1 MPVTNEEKLREYLR
15 RAMGDLHEAR
25 ERIRQYES
33 AAVANDDPVVI
44 VGMGCRLPG
53 GVVSPAGLWDL
64 VVSGGDAVSGFP
76 VDRGWDVES
85 LFDPVRGVAGK
96 SYVREGGFVY
106 DAGFFDAEFFG
117 ISPREALAMDPQ
129 QRLLLE
135 TSWEALEHAGID
147 PAGLRGSRTGV
158 YVGVMGQE
166 YGPRLSEGS
175 GGFEGFLLT
184 GTTPSVVSGR
194 VSYAF
199 GLEGPA
205 VSVDTACSSSLVALH
220 LACQGLRLGECDV
233 ALAGGVTVIAGPGLF
248 VEFSRQGGLSV
259 DGRCRAFGGGA
270 DGTGWAE
277 GAGVVVLER
286 LSVARER
293 GHRVLA
299 VVRGS
304 AVNQDGAS
312 NGLTAPSGVAQQ
324 RVIRDAL
331 AVAGVAADEVDV
343 VEAHGTGTRLGDP
356 IEAEALLA
364 TYGRGRSGGPLW
376 LGSLKSNV
384 GHTQAAA
391 GVAGV
396 MKMVLALRAGVLPA
410 TLHVDEP
417 SPFVDWSSGSVELLS
432 ERRDWPVTGRPR
444 RAGVSAFGVSG
455 TNAHLILEEAPVV
468 EESVSVGGVGDS
480 VVVRELPVV
489 PVVLSGRSEVALR
502 AQADRL
508 RGVLGGARLVDVGW
522 SLVSTRSVFERR
534 AVVFGADSV
543 VVDRG
548 LAAVA
553 SGDFGVGGVVSG
565 GSGGL
570 SGGRVV
576 FVFPGQGAQWVGM
589 GARLMDESSVFAE
602 SMVECAGVLSE
613 FVDWDLVEVVR
624 GGGVDVFGRVDV
636 VQPVS
641 WAVMVSLARLWRSV
655 GVVPSAVVG
664 HSQGEIAAAVVAG
677 VLSLSDGARVV
688 AERSRVIGRVLA
700 GPGAMASVALPV
712 AEVESRLVGFGGG
725 LGVAA
730 VNGPSGTVVSGDVGA
745 VVDFVAWC
753 EGEGVRARR
762 IPVDYASHSVR
773 VEAVEAELLEV
784 LAGVVPRRGEVPFY
798 STVEAGVVDGVGLDG
813 GYWYRNLRQRVLF
826 GETVGRL
833 VGDGFS
839 GFVECSAHPV
849 LVPGVEETVGVVGG
863 GGPVVVVGSLRR
875 DDGGLDRF
883 LVSVAEAFVGGVD
896 VDWGAVFAGVGGR
909 VVDLPTYPFQRRHY
923 WAEAPRPVTAVGG
936 DTDPTTGW
944 RYRITW
950 KPLPAGSPRWL
961 TGRWLLV
968 APEAQGGDE
977 TTDSVR
983 QALTA
988 RGATV
993 DLLTVDP
1000 ATDRVRLAEH
1010 LTAATATDP
1019 AGLTGVVS
1027 LLAHAGGDEPD
1038 AALLG
1043 LTATLA
1049 LIQALAD
1056 TDTPARLWAVTR
1068 GAVAVFPGDSPDAGQ
1083 APVWG
1088 LGRVAALELPD
1099 RWGGLVDLPAS
1110 PDPRAYPHLA
1120 AALAGTGGEDQ
1131 VAVRV
1136 SGLHGRRLVHARPAT
1151 GDWQLRD
1158 TALVVGEP
1166 GPVTLPLV
1174 RRLFD
1179 GGAAHVVLAGPA
1191 DASSTDLPAD
1201 RVTLVDCDPT
1211 DRAALAA
1218 LLAAHRPRAV
1228 VVAPPP
1234 VAAAALTDTSRMDL
1248 AAAVAAKTTT
1258 ADHLDALVTELDL
1271 DLDAF
1276 VVCSSVTGTWGG
1288 AGHAGYAAGTAL
1300 LDALAEARRARGLP
1314 GTAVAWA
1321 PWAHPE
1327 PVDGVGPDLDLLRR
1341 TGLTPLEPG
1350 AALDA
1355 LARAVVLGEGH
1366 VTVADVDWA
1375 RFVASYTAA
1384 RPSTLF
1390 DELPGT
1396 GAFRDADHAPADDAG
1411 SDLARSLRGRPVADQ
1426 HRALLRM
1433 VQAHVSVVLGHD
1445 GTEDVDPGRAFRELG
1460 FTSVGAVELRNRLNA
1475 ATGLALPA
1483 SVVFDHPSSRA
1494 LAAFLRTELLG
1505 PAAGDGPADPTAGD
1519 LPVAPSTVGDDEPV
1533 AVIGMACRF
1542 PGGVT
1547 SPEELWELLDKGRDA
1562 ISTFPT
1568 NRGWDVDGLYDP
1580 DPAAPGRTY
1589 VRESGFLHD
1598 APDFDAAFFGI
1609 SPREALAMDPQQRLL
1624 LETTWESLERAGL
1637 DPTTLR
1643 GTRTG
1648 VFVGT
1653 NGQHYMPLLRGGA
1666 DDFDGYLGTGNSAS
1680 VMSGRLSYV
1689 FGLEGPAVTVD
1700 TACSAS
1706 LVALHL
1712 AVQALCR
1719 GECGLALVGGATV
1732 MSTPDMLVEFSRQ
1745 RAMSPD
1751 GRSKA
1756 FAAAAD
1762 GVGLSEG
1769 AAMMVVRRLSD
1780 ARRDGQ
1786 EVLAVIR
1793 GTAVNQDGASNG
1805 LTAPNGTAQQAV
1817 IRQALADA
1825 GLRADQVDAV
1835 EAHGTGTALGDP
1847 IEAQALLA
1855 TYGQGRPADRP
1866 LWLGSL
1872 KSNIGH
1878 TQAAA
1883 GVAGVLKVILALRHD
1898 TLPRTL
1904 HVDLPTPKVDWASGS
1919 VSLLT
1924 EAVPWP
1930 AGDEPRRAAVSSFGI
1945 SGTNAHVIVEQAP
1958 PTVHELHD
1966 HPSDEVTVPLFLSA
1980 RSTTALG
1987 AQAGRLRAR
1996 LIEAPDLDI
2005 AEVGYTLAGSRAH
2018 FEHRAVVVG
2027 ESRAEA
2033 LDALAALARGEEH
2046 PSLLR
2051 GRAATEGGVAFVF
2064 PGQGSQ
2070 WAEMADELLDRS
2082 PAFRASAE
2090 ECDTALRAYL
2100 DWSVLDVLRC
2110 EPAAPSLSRVDVV
2123 QPVLFTMMVS
2133 LAAAW
2138 RALGVHPAAV
2148 VGHSQG
2154 EIAAAYVAGGLTLDD
2169 AARIVAL
2176 RSQAWLRLAGQG
2188 GMVAVSLPVDQL
2200 RARLARF
2207 GDRLSVAAV
2216 NSPGTA
2222 AVSGYPDA
2230 LADLVEE
2237 LTAEEVHAR
2246 AIPGVDT
2253 AGHSAQVDV
2262 LKDHLM
2268 AVLAPVSPRSSQI
2281 PFFSTVTG
2289 GLLDTAQLDADY
2301 WYRNMRDP
2309 VEFEQATRA
2318 MLAEGHRAFLEP
2330 SPHPMLA
2337 VSVQGTAADVDAT
2350 VAALGTLRRGKGGAR
2365 GFGVA
2370 LGLAHAHG
2378 VEIDAAVLFGTDS
2391 RRVDLPT
2398 YPFQR
2403 ERYWYQA
2410 PAVAG
2415 NLASVGLS
2423 GTDHPLLGGAVELPD
2438 QGGQVYSARLG
2449 PRSHPW
2455 LTEHTLLGTAIL
2467 PGAAYAELAL
2477 WAGRR
2482 NGAERIEELTLDA
2495 PLVLADDG
2503 AVQVRLVV
2511 GQADADG
2518 RRQLTVHSRVDGAEP
2533 DTAWTR
2539 HAQGTLG
2546 PADPADDGTPEP
2558 TWPSADAEP
2567 VDVADMYDRFADR
2580 GYQYGP
2586 LFRGVRA
2593 AWRAGD
2599 TVYAEVALPTP
2610 QAGQPRFGIHPALLD
2625 AAFQVMSLGAFF
2637 PEDGQL
2643 RMPFALRGV
2652 SSSGGAADQ
2661 LRVTVSPAGDD
2672 AVRIIC
2678 ADEQD
2683 RTVVAVDSLLVRPV
2697 PVAALTSGAS
2707 GTGDGVLY
2715 QVTWA
2720 ARPALTAVP
2729 VQRWAVVGGDDHG
2742 LTGGLARA
2750 GTVCDPYPDLAALV
2764 AAVAEG
2770 AAVPDVVAVPVAAGA
2785 PVGPDAVRAVVLR
2798 ALELTRS
2805 WLAVDGRLGAA
2816 TLAFVTTGAV
2826 SVGYGPEQVNPV
2838 PAAVWGLVR
2847 SAQSEEPD
2855 RFVLVDVD
2863 VDADPAAAQA
2873 LPAALCTGEPQVAVR
2888 AGTAYVPRLT
2898 RPRSRPDG
2906 PLTPPTDVAWR
2917 LAAGGRG
2924 TLDGLALV
2932 PAPDAEAPL
2941 PAGHVRVAVRA
2952 AGVNFRDT
2960 LIALG
2965 LYPGNPVLGAEGAGV
2980 ITEVAPDVT
2989 GIAPGDRVLG
2999 MWTGGFGPVAVA
3011 DARMVAPVPAGWS
3024 FAEAASVPA
3033 VFLTAYY
3040 VLTRLAGIRPGQSL
3054 LVHAGAGG
3062 VGMATLQLA
3071 RQLGVEVYA
3080 TASRGKWE
3088 VLRDLGLD
3096 DAHIAD
3102 SRSLD
3107 FADQVLAA
3115 TGGRGVD
3122 VVLNSLAGEFVD
3134 ASLRLLPRGG
3144 HFLELGKADIRDPER
3159 IATGHP
3165 GVDYRAFDLVQA
3177 GPELVG
3183 QLLGELMALFDA
3195 GVLRPL
3201 PLTVR
3206 DVRRSRDAF
3215 RLISQARHV
3224 GKVVL
3229 TMPPAFDPYGTVLIT
3244 GGTGALGSA
3253 VARHLVARHGVR
3265 HLVLAS
3271 RGGPAGEGASALV
3284 EELATA
3290 GASAVVVTCDVA
3302 DREALRRLLD
3312 GIPAAYPLTAVV
3324 HTAGALD
3331 DATMT
3336 ALTPGQVDA
3345 VLRPKADAV
3354 INLHELTRDRDL
3366 SAFVLFSS
3374 AAALFGSPGQG
3385 NYAAANGFVDAFAQY
3400 RRAQGL
3406 PAVSL
3411 AWGLWADSSRMAGHL
3426 DQEGMR
3432 RRMARGGVLPL
3443 NVDQGLALFDAAQR
3457 VDEALQVPIRLTV
3470 GALRAAGPVP
3480 AFLTDLVPSA
3490 ATGSATGAVA
3500 RGDGERTLADRLAGL
3515 TADEQRDVVLE
3526 SVRGHAAAVL
3536 GHTDPQAVDADRAF
3550 REIGFDSLTAVELR
3564 NRLATASGLRLPATL
3579 VFDHP
3584 TPDALAA
3591 HLLAALAP
3599 EPATAQVPLL
3609 AELSRLEAALAGTDG
3624 AILDELDDLVRREI
3638 GVRLAAL
3645 SGRWGAIRDDAAE
3658 PDGAEAAEMLESA
3671 ADDDIFAFID
3681 ERFRTS

>member
-1 MPVTNEEKLREYLR
+1 M
-15 RAMGDLHEAR
+15 
-25 ERIRQYES
+25 
-33 AAVANDDPVVI
+33 
-44 VGMGCRLPG
+44 
-53 GVVSPAGLWDL
+53 
-64 VVSGGDAVSGFP
+64 
-76 VDRGWDVES
+76 
-85 LFDPVRGVAGK
+85 
-96 SYVREGGFVY
+96 
-106 DAGFFDAEFFG
+106 
-117 ISPREALAMDPQ
+117 
-129 QRLLLE
+129 
-135 TSWEALEHAGID
+135 
-147 PAGLRGSRTGV
+147 
-158 YVGVMGQE
+158 
-166 YGPRLSEGS
+166 
-175 GGFEGFLLT
+175 
-184 GTTPSVVSGR
+184 
-194 VSYAF
+194 
-199 GLEGPA
+199 
-205 VSVDTACSSSLVALH
+205 
-220 LACQGLRLGECDV
+220 
-233 ALAGGVTVIAGPGLF
+233 
-248 VEFSRQGGLSV
+248 
-259 DGRCRAFGGGA
+259 
-270 DGTGWAE
+270 
-277 GAGVVVLER
+277 
-286 LSVARER
+286 
-293 GHRVLA
+293 
-299 VVRGS
+299 
-304 AVNQDGAS
+304 
-312 NGLTAPSGVAQQ
+312 
-324 RVIRDAL
+324 
-331 AVAGVAADEVDV
+331 
-343 VEAHGTGTRLGDP
+343 
-356 IEAEALLA
+356 
-364 TYGRGRSGGPLW
+364 
-376 LGSLKSNV
+376 
-384 GHTQAAA
+384 
-391 GVAGV
+391 
-396 MKMVLALRAGVLPA
+396 
-410 TLHVDEP
+410 
-417 SPFVDWSSGSVELLS
+417 DWSSGAVELLT
-432 ERRDWPVTGRPR
+432 ERRDWPETGRPR
-444 RAGVSAFGVSG
+444 RAAVSSFGLSG
-455 TNAHLILEEAPVV
+455 TNAHLILEQAPADEEPPVEAAP
-468 EESVSVGGVGDS
+468 SRS
-480 VVVRELPVV
+480 LPVV
-489 PVVLSGRSEVALR
+489 PLVVSGKSTPALR
-502 AQADRL
+502 AQAEQI
-508 RGVLGGARLVDVGW
+508 RGVLATTPILDAGW
-522 SLVSTRSVFERR
+522 SLASTRSAFERR
-534 AVVFGADSV
+534 AVVLAADPATA
-543 VVDRG
+543 DRG

-553 SGDFGVGGVVSG
+553 SGDLTTAQVVTGPSG
-565 GSGGL
+565 AL
-570 SGGRVV
+570 PDGRVA
-576 FVFPGQGAQWVGM
+576 FVFPGQGTQWVGM
-589 GARLMDESSVFAE
+589 GARLLDESPVFAE
-602 SMVECAGVLSE
+602 SMVECAEALSA
-613 FVDWDLVEVVR
+613 FVDWDLLDVVR
-624 GGGVDVFGRVDV
+624 GGAGTDLFGRVDV
-636 VQPVS
+636 VQPVT

-677 VLSLSDGARVV
+677 ALSLSDGARVV
-688 AERSRVIGRVLA
+688 AVRSQVIGRVLA
-700 GPGAMASVALPV
+700 GPGAMASIALPV
-712 AEVESRLVGFGGG
+712 AEVESKLAAFDGR

-730 VNGPSGTVVSGDVGA
+730 VNGPSATVVSGDVDA
-745 VVDFVAWC
+745 VVELVARC
-753 EGEGVRARR
+753 EAEGVRARK
-762 IPVDYASHSVR
+762 IPVDYASHSAH
-773 VEAVEAELLEV
+773 VEAIEAELLEA
-784 LAGVVPRRGEVPFY
+784 LAGVSPQAAEIPFY
-798 STVEAGVVDGVGLDG
+798 STVECGPVDGTGLDA

-826 GETVGRL
+826 RETVERL
-833 VGDGFS
+833 VGDGFT
-839 GFVECSAHPV
+839 GFVESSAHPV
-849 LVPGVEETVGVVGG
+849 LVPAVQETVEAVGPEGAAGVS
-863 GGPVVVVGSLRR
+863 VGSLRR

-883 LVSVAEAFVGGVD
+883 LTSMAEAFVAGVD
-896 VDWGAVFAGVGGR
+896 VDWKAVFAGTGAR
-909 VVDLPTYPFQRRHY
+909 VMDLPTYPFQRRHY
-923 WAEAPRPVTAVGG
+923 WAPTPTTVGATVDG
-936 DTDPTTGW
+936 ATGDPTDEH
-944 RYRITW
+944 RYRVTW
-950 KPLPAGSPRWL
+950 KPLPVGAPRRL

-968 APEAQGGDE
+968 APEALGGDE
-977 TTDSVR
+977 TTDGVR

-1000 ATDRVRLAEH
+1000 ATDRARLAEH

-1027 LLAHAGGDEPD
+1027 LLALTGGDEPD
-1038 AALLG
+1038 AVPLG
-1043 LTATLA
+1043 PTATLA

-1056 TDTPARLWAVTR
+1056 TGTPARLWAVTR
-1068 GAVAVFPGDSPDAGQ
+1068 GAVAVSPGDVPDAGQ

-1099 RWGGLVDLPAS
+1099 RWGGLVDLPAG

-1120 AALAGTGGEDQ
+1120 AALAGTAGEDQ
-1131 VAVRV
+1131 VAVRA
-1136 SGLHGRRLVHARPAT
+1136 SGLHGRRLVHARPGA

-1158 TALVVGEP
+1158 TALLVGEP
-1166 GPVTLPLV
+1166 GPVTVPLV
-1174 RRLFD
+1174 RRLLD
-1179 GGAAHVVLAGPA
+1179 GGATHVVLAGPA
-1191 DASSTDLPAD
+1191 ATSSTDLPAD

-1211 DRAALAA
+1211 DRDALAA
-1218 LLAAHRPRAV
+1218 LLTAHRPRAV

-1234 VAAAALTDTSRMDL
+1234 VAVAALTDTGPADL

-1258 ADHLDALVTELDL
+1258 AGHLDALVAELDL
-1271 DLDAF
+1271 ELDAF

-1288 AGHAGYAAGTAL
+1288 AGHAGYAAGIAR

-1314 GTAVAWA
+1314 GTAVAWT
-1321 PWAHPE
+1321 PWAHPD
-1327 PVDGVGPDLDLLRR
+1327 PADGTGPDPELLRR
-1341 TGLTPLEPG
+1341 TGLTPLEPDT
-1350 AALDA
+1350 ALDA
-1355 LARAVVLGEGH
+1355 LARAVARGEGH

-1375 RFVASYTAA
+1375 RFVAAYTVA
-1384 RPSTLF
+1384 RPTTLF
-1390 DELPGT
+1390 DELPEA
-1396 GAFRDADHAPADDAG
+1396 GALRDADQAPADDADG
-1411 SDLARSLRGRPVADQ
+1411 SDLARSLRGRPLADQ
-1426 HRALLRM
+1426 HRALLRV

-1445 GTEDVDPGRAFRELG
+1445 ETGEVDPDRAFRELG

-1505 PAAGDGPADPTAGD
+1505 AQAGDGPADPAAGD
-1519 LPVAPSTVGDDEPV
+1519 LPAAPSTVGDDEPI

-1542 PGGVT
+1542 PGGVAT
-1547 SPEELWELLDKGRDA
+1547 PEELWDLLEKGRDG

-1580 DPAAPGRTY
+1580 DPNAPGRTY

-1653 NGQHYMPLLRGGA
+1653 NGQHYMPLLRDGT

-1712 AVQALCR
+1712 AVQALRR

-1769 AAMMVVRRLSD
+1769 AAMLVVRRLSD

-1805 LTAPNGTAQQAV
+1805 LTAPNGTAQQRV

-1825 GLRADQVDAV
+1825 GLRAEQVDAV

-1883 GVAGVLKVILALRHD
+1883 GVAGVLKVILALRHE

-1904 HVDLPTPKVDWASGS
+1904 HVDRPTPQVDWSSGA

-1966 HPSDEVTVPLFLSA
+1966 HPSDVVTVPLFLSA
-1980 RSTTALG
+1980 RDSTALG

-1996 LIEAPDLDI
+1996 LVEAPDLDI

-2027 ESRAEA
+2027 ESRAEV

-2051 GRAATEGGVAFVF
+2051 GRAATEGRVAFVF

-2070 WAEMADELLDRS
+2070 WVEMADELLDRA
-2082 PAFRASAE
+2082 PAFRASVE
-2090 ECDTALRAYL
+2090 ECDAALRAYL
-2100 DWSVLDVLRC
+2100 DWSVLDVLRH
-2110 EPAAPSLSRVDVV
+2110 EPGAPSLSRVDVV

-2207 GDRLSVAAV
+2207 GDRLSVAAI

-2237 LTAEEVHAR
+2237 LTAEGVHAR

-2289 GLLDTAQLDADY
+2289 GLLDTARLDADY

-2337 VSVQGTAADVDAT
+2337 VSVQGTAADVNAT
-2350 VAALGTLRRGKGGAR
+2350 VAVLGTLRRGKGGAR

-2370 LGLAHAHG
+2370 IGLAHAHG
-2378 VEIDAAVLFGTDS
+2378 VAIDAAVLFGTDS

-2415 NLASVGLS
+2415 DVASAGLS

-2438 QGGQVYSARLG
+2438 QGGQVYPARLG

-2455 LTEHTLLGTAIL
+2455 LTEHALLGTAIL

-2511 GQADADG
+2511 GPADADG

-2546 PADPADDGTPEP
+2546 PADPADGATPEP
-2558 TWPSADAEP
+2558 AWPPAGAEP
-2567 VDVADMYDRFADR
+2567 VDVAGMYDRFADR

-2586 LFRGVRA
+2586 LFQGVRA

-2610 QAGQPRFGIHPALLD
+2610 QAGQPRFGVHPALLD

-2637 PEDGQL
+2637 PEDGQV

-2652 SSSGGAADQ
+2652 SSSGGAADR

-2672 AVRIIC
+2672 AVRIAC
-2678 ADEQD
+2678 ADEQG
-2683 RTVVAVDSLLVRPV
+2683 RPVVTVDSLLVRPV
-2697 PVAALTSGAS
+2697 PVAALTSGAP
-2707 GTGDGVLY
+2707 GTADGVPY

-2729 VQRWAVVGGDDHG
+2729 VQRWAVVGGDDPG

-2750 GTVCDPYPDLAALV
+2750 GTVCDPYPELAALV

-2770 AAVPDVVAVPVAAGA
+2770 AAVPDVVAVPVAAGS

-2798 ALELTRS
+2798 ALELTRA

-2826 SVGYGPEQVNPV
+2826 AVGDGTPEVDPV
-2838 PAAVWGLVR
+2838 AAAVWGLVR

-2863 VDADPAAAQA
+2863 ADPAGAQA
-2873 LPAALCTGEPQVAVR
+2873 LPAALATGEPQVAVR
-2888 AGTAYVPRLT
+2888 AGTVHVPRLT
-2898 RPRSRPDG
+2898 RPRPRPDG
-2906 PLTPPTDVAWR
+2906 PLTPPADAAWR
-2917 LAAGGRG
+2917 LAAGGQG

-2965 LYPGNPVLGAEGAGV
+2965 LYPGTPVLGAEGAGV
-2980 ITEVAPDVT
+2980 VTEVAPDVA

-2999 MWTGGFGPVAVA
+2999 MWTGGFGPVVVA
-3011 DARMVAPVPAGWS
+3011 DARMVAPVPDGWS
-3024 FAEAASVPA
+3024 FAQAASVPA
-3033 VFLTAYY
+3033 VFLTAHYA
-3040 VLTRLAGIRPGQSL
+3040 LTRLAGIRPGQSL

-3071 RQLGVEVYA
+3071 RHLGVEVYA
-3080 TASRGKWE
+3080 TASRGKWD
-3088 VLRDLGLD
+3088 VLRGLGLD

-3144 HFLELGKADIRDPER
+3144 HFLELGKADVRDPER
-3159 IATGHP
+3159 IAAGHP

-3183 QLLGELMALFDA
+3183 ELLGELMALVDA

-3206 DVRRSRDAF
+3206 DVRRARDAF

-3229 TMPPAFDPYGTVLIT
+3229 TMPPAFDPYGTVLLT
-3244 GGTGALGSA
+3244 GGTGTLGSA
-3253 VARHLVARHGVR
+3253 VARHLVTRHGVR
-3265 HLVLAS
+3265 HLVLAG
-3271 RGGPAGEGASALV
+3271 RGGPASEGASALV

-3290 GASAVVVTCDVA
+3290 GASATVVACDAA

-3312 GIPAAYPLTAVV
+3312 GIPAAHPLTAVV
-3324 HTAGALD
+3324 HTAGVLD
-3331 DATMT
+3331 DATIT

-3354 INLHELTRDRDL
+3354 VNLHELTRDRDL

-3443 NVDQGLALFDAAQR
+3443 TTDQGLALFDAAQR

-3470 GALRAAGPVP
+3470 GALRTAGSVP
-3480 AFLTDLVPSA
+3480 AFLTDLVPTT
-3490 ATGSATGAVA
+3490 ATGGAAGTVA
-3500 RGDGERTLADRLAGL
+3500 RDDAERTLADRLAGL

-3536 GHTDPQAVDADRAF
+3536 GHTDPQAVDAGRAF

-3591 HLLAALAP
+3591 HLLAGLAP

-3609 AELSRLEAALAGTDG
+3609 AELSRLEAALASTDE
-3624 AILDELDDLVRREI
+3624 ATLDALDDLVRREI

-3645 SGRWGAIRDDAAE
+3645 SGRWGATRDDAAE
-3658 PDGAEAAEMLESA
+3658 PDVAEAAEVLESA